1 MISFIWHSYKDKNI
15 GAVTDQR
22 LPGAGEGEE
31 GWQQTDMKIS
41 HVIEIDLHILV
52 VMRHDCLHVS
62 KLTELY
68 PKMKEILLISTYVII
83 L

>member
-1 MISFIWHSYKDKNI
+1 M
-15 GAVTDQR
+15 
-22 LPGAGEGEE
+22 
-31 GWQQTDMKIS
+31 DMKIS

-52 VMRHDCLHVS
+52 VMRRDCLHVS